1 MALSLGTVILLAIV
15 LIAFVYALTPAAVVS
30 QFAPSGNLYIGAD
43 IVAACLSSP
52 LPAACGPA
60 VAGYGTSYWSGYFNS
75 RAAFLFPISIGSP
88 GANGPLC
95 TEIAMLDTSW
105 WPAMTFSVDLLWNRA
120 KDGSPTSLS
129 SVASPL
135 GAYSAPITDAS
146 GKKTAYNTTLYSIP
160 ALQLYANDGSLQP
173 FGTTQQPLLPP
184 SLSNRAYQGPLAMTG
199 ELDGAAPMTVGGVYP
214 RAIITY
220 NAVAN
225 YALVLSYASR
235 QMGLTAVG
243 SYLDISAAFGNSQIA
258 APLYS
263 SQSLAGPA
271 FESTGA
277 LYPPPLYT
285 VQNPP
290 YATGPLSPPWGFF
303 VYLTVSTAAGS
314 AGGWFLVDTGAIGVT
329 MIVTSAFA
337 ANLACYSPLQTT
349 MATSATGASCYAL
362 QRVCVNVFGAASP
375 ICLPV
380 MVGPNIVKAPG
391 AAGSIGMALLQ
402 YLDVFT
408 AHAGDVVASAV
419 QVNSQYANSNWSAV
433 ECSQLA
439 GSMTG
444 ATCAAPGSV
453 CASTVPISTLGCAQ

>member
-1 MALSLGTVILLAIV
+1 MAISLGAIILLAIV
-15 LIAFVYALTPAAVVS
+15 LIAFVCALKPAASVVPLS
-30 QFAPSGNLYIGAD
+30 KFAPSGNLYIGAD

-60 VAGYGTSYWSGYFNS
+60 VAGYGTSYSTGYFN
-75 RAAFLFPISIGSP
+75 RNPAFLFPISIG
-88 GANGPLC
+88 GPSAC
-95 TEIAMLDTSW
+95 TEIALLDTSR
-105 WPAMTFSVDLLWNRA
+105 WPAIAFSVDLLWNHA

-129 SVASPL
+129 SVASRL
-135 GAYSAPITDAS
+135 GTYAAPITDAS
-146 GKKTAYNTTLYSIP
+146 GKKTSYNTTLYSIP
-160 ALQLYANDGSLQP
+160 ALQLYANDGTLRP

-184 SLSNRAYQGPLAMTG
+184 SLLNRAYQGPLAMTG
-199 ELDGAAPMTVGGVYP
+199 ELDDAHP

-243 SYLDISAAFGNSQIA
+243 SYLDISAAFGNSQIE

-263 SQSLAGPA
+263 AQSLAGPA

-277 LYPPPLYT
+277 LYPPPPQYT
-285 VQNPP
+285 VQDPP
-290 YATGPLSPPWGFF
+290 YAGGPLSPPWGFF
-303 VYLTVSTAAGS
+303 VYLTVSTGAGS

-337 ANLACYSPLQTT
+337 ANLACYSPLQTL

-362 QRVCVNVFGAASP
+362 QRICINVFGAASP

-380 MVGPNIVKAPG
+380 MVGPDIVKAPG

-444 ATCAAPGSV
+444 ASCSV
-453 CASTVPISTLGCAQ
+453 PTRACASTVSIRALGCAHTRA